1 MDHVPLNWLRTFEC
15 VARLLS
21 FQKAARELHVT
32 TGAVSQQI
40 RKLEDIIGASL
51 FLRSRSPIALTETGE
66 AYFRE
71 IQEPLERLNRATRQ
85 VRKQKSP
92 GPLRIWGSR
101 FFMRLWLLQ
110 HLASFRSAHPD
121 IELSIETGKPNEGV
135 PSDVDIAIRVGR
147 DSHPDL
153 RHQELMPRIVIPV
166 CSPGYA
172 REHGLMADGSDL
184 SRFTLLCS
192 STTSDEWQIW
202 AAANGID
209 NVSLSNIVTL
219 SSSDLVH
226 GAALEGVG
234 ISLGRF
240 GFIEK
245 EIRLGHL
252 IVLHGNSVDLGEGFF
267 IHHKRDAMH
276 DPRVRSF
283 IRWIRNEVAETIAD
297 SHHVLGSRYE
307 LPAAQSAAATL
318 PPERTAGPAPVL
330 RAPG

>member
-1 MDHVPLNWLRTFEC
+1 MHHVPLNWLKTFEC

-21 FQKAARELHVT
+21 FQNAARELHVT

-40 RKLEDIIGASL
+40 RKLEDVVGASL
-51 FLRSRSPIALTETGE
+51 FLRSRSPIALTVIGE

-71 IQEPLERLNRATRQ
+71 IQEPLEKLYMATRQ
-85 VRKQKSP
+85 IEKHKSP

-101 FFMRLWLLQ
+101 FFIRLWLLQ
-110 HLASFRSAHPD
+110 HLASFRSLHPD

-153 RHQELMPRIVIPV
+153 KHQELMPRIVIPV
-166 CSPGYA
+166 CSPAYA
-172 REHGLMADGSDL
+172 REQGLTDAGGEL
-184 SRFTLLCS
+184 SRYTLLCS

-202 AAANGID
+202 AAANAID
-209 NVSLSNIVTL
+209 HGKLSNIVTL

-234 ISLGRF
+234 ISLGRL

-245 EIRLGHL
+245 EIEQGHL
-252 IVLHGNSVDLGEGFF
+252 IALHGHSVDLGKGFV
-267 IHHKRDAMH
+267 IHYRRDAMH
-276 DPRVRSF
+276 DPRVRAF
-283 IRWIRNEVAETIAD
+283 FRWIKSEVADTIAN
-297 SHHVLGSRYE
+297 SHHLLGSRYDPSASW
-307 LPAAQSAAATL
+307 LAAPHTSL
-318 PPERTAGPAPVL
+318 
-330 RAPG
+330 

>member
-1 MDHVPLNWLRTFEC
+1 MDHVPLNWLKTFES

-21 FQKAARELHVT
+21 FQQAARELHVT

-40 RKLEDIIGASL
+40 RKLEDVVGASL
-51 FLRSRSPIALTETGE
+51 FLRSRSPIALTAIGE
-66 AYFRE
+66 SYFRA
-71 IQEPLERLNRATRQ
+71 IQAPLEQLQMATRQ
-85 VRKQKSP
+85 IRKHQSP

-110 HLASFRSAHPD
+110 HLAGFRGLHPD
-121 IELSIETGKPNEGV
+121 MELSIETGRPNEGV

-147 DSHPDL
+147 DSNPDL

-166 CSPGYA
+166 CSPEYA
-172 REHGLMADGSDL
+172 REQGLMGEQRDL
-184 SRFTLLCS
+184 SRSTLLCS

-202 AAANGID
+202 AAANGVD
-209 NVSLSNIVTL
+209 NVKLSNIVTL

-226 GAALEGVG
+226 GAALEGLGV
-234 ISLGRF
+234 SLGRF

-252 IVLHGNSVDLGEGFF
+252 IVLQGNSVDLGEGFF
-267 IHHKRDAMH
+267 IHYKRDAMH

-283 IRWIRNEVAETIAD
+283 IRWIRNEVADTIANSRD
-297 SHHVLGSRYE
+297 VLGARYAISDPHPE
-307 LPAAQSAAATL
+307 AAAIL
-318 PPERTAGPAPVL
+318 AD
-330 RAPG
+330 